1 MNLNNYLKLIN
12 DKDYAFIVVAGSSSH
27 KLNFSTEQL
36 DLFKDMNI
44 KIDKFQKV
52 SVYGNNFVYVSED
65 VKSDASINISK
76 EEDKYTTAV
85 IDQGGQFSDGMSYS
99 AKVSVGLCSVRVN
112 NNACGDVYEDAM
124 NIVVYDK
131 KTKSVIDTVRLKNN
145 AYGTV
150 SIGRKGKG

>member
-1 MNLNNYLKLIN
+1 
-12 DKDYAFIVVAGSSSH
+12 
-27 KLNFSTEQL
+27 
-36 DLFKDMNI
+36 
-44 KIDKFQKV
+44 
-52 SVYGNNFVYVSED
+52 
-65 VKSDASINISK
+65 
-76 EEDKYTTAV
+76 
-85 IDQGGQFSDGMSYS
+85 MSYS

-131 KTKSVIDTVRLKNN
+131 KTKSVIDTVSLKNN

>member
-1 MNLNNYLKLIN
+1 M
-12 DKDYAFIVVAGSSSH
+12 
-27 KLNFSTEQL
+27 
-36 DLFKDMNI
+36 
-44 KIDKFQKV
+44 
-52 SVYGNNFVYVSED
+52 
-65 VKSDASINISK
+65 
-76 EEDKYTTAV
+76 
-85 IDQGGQFSDGMSYS
+85 
-99 AKVSVGLCSVRVN
+99 RVN